1 MADVKVDVPPVEDG
15 GVKNSDDVSATP
27 DGIPL
32 DTIGE
37 KKPEGGVPPA
47 GKPPGPGEMKTL
59 MTGAKLALL
68 FIGLAMAIF
77 LAALDQTI
85 VSTATPVITRDL
97 HSFSDFSWISTAY
110 LLTST
115 ALQPLYGKFSDIF
128 GRKSVTLFAIFTFE
142 LGSLLCAVSQNIN
155 MLIAARAIAGIGG
168 AGLFSMVFIVISDVV
183 NPRDRGKYQGIVGA
197 MFGLASIA
205 GPLLGGAFTENVS
218 WRWCFY
224 INLPLGAITVV
235 VVVLFLNIPYTPSR
249 TREKLARIDYFG
261 VLTLVPGITCMLLAT
276 AWGGSTYAW
285 NSGQVIA
292 LYIVS
297 GFLILAFVLVEIYVA
312 KEPLLP
318 MKLFTIRNFVLCS
331 IISFVLGYCLLGS
344 TIYLP
349 VYFQEARGYSPTSSG
364 LRILPL
370 AIGLVLMSIMS
381 GGLIA
386 RTGVY
391 AVFPII
397 GMALCTLGMGMQS
410 LLKVDSNFGQMVGL
424 LIPTG
429 VGLGLCLQS
438 ILLAV
443 QACVPLSAIAVGT
456 ASVQFFRNI
465 GAVVGV
471 AVNGAIMN
479 NQLARIGIS
488 NGGGEET
495 TGQLPLPVEEAFVK
509 AIELMFWV
517 AIPIAGIGFILS
529 LFIQWIPLKKT
540 LGAGPPA
547 MAE

>member
-1 MADVKVDVPPVEDG
+1 MSKEEVPLEVLVADGKAAPDYKETTQDGRPIEEKPLEESSKLEAGKLGEGKPQDVK
-15 GVKNSDDVSATP
+15 
-27 DGIPL
+27 
-32 DTIGE
+32 
-37 KKPEGGVPPA
+37 
-47 GKPPGPGEMKTL
+47 TL
-59 MTGAKLALL
+59 ITGTKLLLL
-68 FIGLAMAIF
+68 FIGLSMAIF

-85 VSTATPVITRDL
+85 VSTATPSITSDL
-97 HSFSDFSWISTAY
+97 KAFSDFSWISTAY

-142 LGSLLCAVSQNIN
+142 FGSLLCGLAKNIN
-155 MLIAARAIAGIGG
+155 MLITARAIAGIGG

-205 GPLLGGAFTENVS
+205 GPLLGGAFTESVT

-224 INLPLGAITVV
+224 INLPFGAITTIVV
-235 VVVLFLNIPYTPSR
+235 ILYLNIPYTPSHIK
-249 TREKLARIDYFG
+249 EKLERIDYFG
-261 VLTLVPGITCMLLAT
+261 VLTLVPGITAMLLST
-276 AWGGSTYAW
+276 AWGGSTYPW
-285 NSGQVIA
+285 NSAEVIS

-297 GFLILAFVLVEIYVA
+297 GVLIIAFILVEIYVA

-318 MKLFTIRNFVLCS
+318 MQLFKIRNFVLALT
-331 IISFVLGYCLLGS
+331 ISFLLGFCLLGS

-349 VYFQEARGYSPTSSG
+349 VYFQAARGYGPTSSG

-370 AIGLVLMSIMS
+370 AIGLVLMSITS
-381 GGLIA
+381 GVLIA

-391 AVFPII
+391 AIFPII
-397 GMALCTLGMGMQS
+397 GMAITTLGMGMQT
-410 LLKVDSNFGQMVGL
+410 LLEVDSSFGQMVGL

-443 QACVPLSAIAVGT
+443 QACVPLNAIAVGT
-456 ASVQFFRNI
+456 AAVQFFRNI

-471 AVNGAIMN
+471 AVFGAIMN
-479 NQLARIGIS
+479 NELAQFGVEA
-488 NGGGEET
+488 GGVDT
-495 TGQLPLPVEEAFVK
+495 TGENLPLPIREAFVH
-509 AIELMFWV
+509 AIHTMFYV
-517 AIPIAGIGFILS
+517 AIPVAGVGFILA
-529 LFIQWIPLKKT
+529 LFLEWIPLKKT
-540 LGAGPPA
+540 LGAGPA
-547 MAE
+547 VAE